1 MSEPT
6 ELGYGRGG
14 QALFFL
20 VPALIGAALGWGLWA
35 LVDWL
40 LGLPWIP
47 FRGPLA
53 LVASIPDT
61 ISLPVLI
68 GLGVVAGVV
77 FGFVALHDELFLTVD
92 DHQVRL
98 KHGDADRRL
107 ARTVVHA
114 VFLDRKE
121 LVLVGDDGNELAR
134 EKTDRPAARLAEAFT
149 RHGYPWRDAD
159 PRAGDFRL
167 WTETVQG
174 LPPGAGALFN
184 VRARAIEDGKSAEAK
199 DLRAE
204 LSNLGV
210 VVRDEGGK
218 QYWRRAD
225 RTVES

>member
-14 QALFFL
+14 QALFFV
-20 VPALIGAALGWGLWA
+20 VPALVGAALGWGLRA

-68 GLGVVAGVV
+68 GLGVVAGVI

-107 ARTVVHA
+107 PRTAVHA
-114 VFLDRKE
+114 VFLDRKD
-121 LVLVGDDGNELAR
+121 LVLLGDDGNELDR
-134 EKTDRPAARLAEAFT
+134 EKIDRPAAKLAEAFT

-167 WTETVQG
+167 WTATAQG
-174 LPPGAGALFN
+174 LPAGAGALLN
-184 VRARAIEDGKSAEAK
+184 LRARALKGDKSADAQE
-199 DLRAE
+199 LRAE
-204 LSNLGV
+204 LINLGV
-210 VVRDEGGK
+210 VVRDEGGQ
-218 QYWRRAD
+218 QYWRRTD
-225 RTVES
+225 RSVEP

>member
-1 MSEPT
+1 M
-6 ELGYGRGG
+6 
-14 QALFFL
+14 
-20 VPALIGAALGWGLWA
+20 GAG
-35 LVDWL
+35 DWL

-47 FRGPLA
+47 FRGPMA

-68 GLGVVAGVV
+68 GLVVAGVI

-98 KHGDADRRL
+98 RHGDADRRL
-107 ARTVVHA
+107 PRTAVHA

-121 LVLVGDDGNELAR
+121 LVLVGDDGDELAR
-134 EKTDRPAARLAEAFT
+134 EKTDRSAATLAEAFT

-167 WTETVQG
+167 WTDTAQG
-174 LPPGAGALFN
+174 LPPGAGALLS
-184 VRARAIEDGKSAEAK
+184 VRARALKDGKSADAK

-204 LSNLGV
+204 LIDLGV

-218 QYWRRAD
+218 QYWRRTD
-225 RTVES
+225 RAVES